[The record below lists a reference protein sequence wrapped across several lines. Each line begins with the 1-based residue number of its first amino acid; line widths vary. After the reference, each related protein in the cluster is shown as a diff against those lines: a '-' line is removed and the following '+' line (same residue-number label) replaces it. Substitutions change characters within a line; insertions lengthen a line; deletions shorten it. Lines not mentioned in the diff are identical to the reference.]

1 MKNCKNE
8 KLHLFRQMEEALKHL
23 NQARETV
30 LSDESLR
37 VIKRIHRELHVVIL
51 RNELERVER
60 RRQRGK
66 LTGKQAQH
74 LRAKIRKSWL

>member
-1 MKNCKNE
+1 ME
-8 KLHLFRQMEEALKHL
+8 AELRQM
-23 NQARETV
+23 NETSGTAC
-30 LSDESLR
+30 SDESLR

-66 LTGKQAQH
+66 ITGKQAQH
-74 LRAKIRKSWL
+74 LRAKFRKSWL